1 MSDGFTANIV
11 SPPQSSMPWCRQ
23 KQQQK
28 TCGHEPTQDHNQTPQ
43 ARKARSAPAGLT
55 SYPHRCY
62 RTRRSENLN

>member
-28 TCGHEPTQDHNQTPQ
+28 TCGHEPGRPDLI
-43 ARKARSAPAGLT
+43 SAPLLSDAQKRKLKLEI
-55 SYPHRCY
+55 S
-62 RTRRSENLN
+62 SAAAD